1 MDDGL
6 TNRTTTTSI
15 ERAQDVNAALR
26 LRNCEPLYGFGAGTS
41 DYEYKQT
48 REDPDV
54 FYVEDREIDMRE
66 LLTRKLPRPP
76 IEVNLVPHWLAV
88 EGVQPMIPENPMVP
102 AAEPVAIE
110 PPRGMKRPRPR
121 AMGAKENGGDPD
133 AGGLLPVVS
142 HTLSRELQFYFD
154 KVTGLIRQ
162 AGRADASDREVE
174 LLSTALR
181 SLSADVGLH
190 NLMPYFTQFITEE
203 TTQNLRDLPR
213 LRVLIQMIR
222 ALISNPDINVELY
235 LHQLMPSV
243 VTCVVAKRLCQNLDE
258 DHWSLRDDAAYTMAF
273 ICGKFGDAY
282 PSIRPRIT
290 RTLLRALL
298 DTKPMTTHYG
308 AIRGLH
314 ALGPKVVR
322 ETVMPNLRSYLNTLE
337 PLLEPPTPNDPSSL
351 ETMSDEER
359 NTAIAKA
366 KLAVIR
372 HSDAQR
378 VMGALQDA
386 VGACVR
392 DEVGVAE
399 DRARESRLADQLMR
413 WHRTQDGDRFEKD
426 TADGDDG
433 TEPASPTK
441 RASKS
446 GKAAAKKAEPA
457 AKSAVVPKAPALV
470 RSRRARRGSTPDDDT
485 DALGDVASAHAPNIA
500 ASETHV

>member
-154 KVTGLIRQ
+154 KVTALIRQ

-351 ETMSDEER
+351 EKMSDEER

-386 VGACVR
+386 VGACVQ

-413 WHRTQDGDRFEKD
+413 WHL
-426 TADGDDG
+426 
-433 TEPASPTK
+433 S
-441 RASKS
+441 
-446 GKAAAKKAEPA
+446 
-457 AKSAVVPKAPALV
+457 LI
-470 RSRRARRGSTPDDDT
+470 
-485 DALGDVASAHAPNIA
+485 HI
-500 ASETHV
+500 

>member
-1 MDDGL
+1 MDEGL
-6 TNRTTTTSI
+6 TRGTTTTI

-54 FYVEDREIDMRE
+54 FYVEEREIDMRE

-121 AMGAKENGGDPD
+121 ATGAKENGGDPD

-162 AGRADASDREVE
+162 AGRADASDREIE

-359 NTAIAKA
+359 NIAIAKA
-366 KLAVIR
+366 RLAVIR

-392 DEVGVAE
+392 DDVGAAE
-399 DRARESRLADQLMR
+399 DRARDSRLADQLMR

-470 RSRRARRGSTPDDDT
+470 RSRRGSTPDDDT
-485 DALGDVASAHAPNIA
+485 DALGDVASAQAPNIA
-500 ASETHV
+500 VSETHV